1 MSDTKPSRTESI
13 SSAYRQRIQDVEAS
27 EERDADDIAESDSLE
42 HDVHELTDEQ
52 KFVAGVDVK
61 KDAISEEDFLATPGA
76 EDADGAEADDSGD
89 GDDDTE
95 PAEEDPLPKESWLR
109 DDIVQYLVDHEV
121 IENKDDVEGQTK
133 AQLIENFVG

>member
-27 EERDADDIAESDSLE
+27 EERDADVAAEEDVLE

-95 PAEEDPLPKESWLR
+95 PADEDLPKESWKR
-109 DDIVQYLVDHEV
+109 DDIVKYLVDHEV
-121 IENKDDVEGQTK
+121 IESEDDVEGQTK